1 MSPLTSPPMSPPT
14 SQPIRIRARQVDG
27 VTHVQVL
34 MPHPME
40 TGMRQDDKG
49 RLVPAHHIT
58 DVVVTLGSRTV
69 FAARMSIA
77 VSRDPLL
84 GFRLTD
90 ARVGQVLRV
99 AWTDTHGQSRSDE
112 AAVT

>member
-1 MSPLTSPPMSPPT
+1 M
-14 SQPIRIRARQVDG
+14 SQPIRIRARLVDG
-27 VTHVQVL
+27 LAHVHVL

-40 TGMRQDDKG
+40 TGMRQGEGG

-58 DVVVTLGSRTV
+58 DVDVTLDGRTV

-84 GFRLTD
+84 SFRLAD
-90 ARVGQVLRV
+90 ARAGQTLRV
-99 AWTDTHGQSRSDE
+99 AWTDTQGQSRADE
-112 AAVT
+112 AIVT

>member
-1 MSPLTSPPMSPPT
+1 MN
-14 SQPIRIRARQVDG
+14 QPIRIRARLVEG
-27 VTHVQVL
+27 VAQVQVL

-40 TGMRQDDKG
+40 TGMRQDEAG

-58 DVVVTLGSRTV
+58 DVDVTLGSRTV

-84 GFRLTD
+84 SFRVAD

-99 AWTDTHGQSRSDE
+99 TWTDTQGQRRSDE
-112 AAVT
+112 STIT

>member
-1 MSPLTSPPMSPPT
+1 MSTRTSPPT
-14 SQPIRIRARQVDG
+14 SQPIRIRARLIDG

-40 TGMRQDDKG
+40 TGMRQEEAG

-58 DVVVTLGSRTV
+58 DVVVTLGLRTV

-84 GFRLTD
+84 SFRLTD
-90 ARVGQVLRV
+90 APAGQVLRV
-99 AWTDTHGQSRSDE
+99 AWTDTQGQSRSDE
-112 AAVT
+112 ATIT

>member
-1 MSPLTSPPMSPPT
+1 MS
-14 SQPIRIRARQVDG
+14 QAIRIRTRREGALVN
-27 VTHVQVL
+27 VQIL

-40 TGMRQDDKG
+40 TGMRQDENG

-58 DVVVTLGSRTV
+58 DVVVTLGERKV

-84 GFRLTD
+84 SFRMSS
-90 ARVGQVLRV
+90 ARAGQALRV
-99 AWTDTHGQSRSDE
+99 AWTDSQGQTRNDT
-112 AAVT
+112 AVIA